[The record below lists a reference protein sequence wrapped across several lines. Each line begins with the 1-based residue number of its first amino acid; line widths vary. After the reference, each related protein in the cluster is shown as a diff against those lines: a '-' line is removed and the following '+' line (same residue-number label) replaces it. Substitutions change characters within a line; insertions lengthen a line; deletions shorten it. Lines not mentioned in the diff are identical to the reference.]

1 MPKPLKHTPSK
12 PCMNASGIFVI
23 PNPWDAGSAKML
35 ASLGYQALATTSAGY
50 AFSQGKADG
59 ALSLDETLANV
70 RAIVAATDLPV
81 AVDLEN
87 GFADDPAECAK
98 SLLRAAEAGAVGGSI
113 EDATG
118 RADAP
123 IYCFEHAVARIE
135 AAVAA
140 VRTLPFPFILTAR
153 AENYLHGNPDINDTI
168 RRLQAFAE
176 AGADVLY
183 APGLRSAEE
192 VLAVVRAVAPKPVN
206 VLMSGGLK
214 LTVQHLKKWVCGAS
228 ALVRHWR
235 WRRSASSSAPLKRS
249 SNPARSASLRSRCR
263 TPRPISFSKAE
274 HGAVDCAGRAADAL
288 AALWSV
294 SGAVGLK
301 CRRSGIRGRRWT

>member
-1 MPKPLKHTPSK
+1 MNVQVSQQQLLKAQAFKALHDRQ
-12 PCMNASGIFVI
+12 GIFVI

-50 AFSQGKADG
+50 AFSQGKPDG

-87 GFADDPAECAK
+87 GFADDPVEAAQ

-153 AENYLHGNPDINDTI
+153 AENYLHGNPDLDDTI

-192 VLAVVRAVAPKPVN
+192 VLAVVQAVAPKPVN
-206 VLMSGGLK
+206 VLMSGGLQ
-214 LTVQHLKKWVCGAS
+214 LTVQQLEELGVRRISTGS
-228 ALVRHWR
+228 AL
-235 WRRSASSSAPLKRS
+235 
-249 SNPARSASLRSRCR
+249 
-263 TPRPISFSKAE
+263 
-274 HGAVDCAGRAADAL
+274 AL
-288 AALWSV
+288 AAFGEFFRAAEEIQQ
-294 SGAVGLK
+294 SGTFGFTSQSMPYARANQLCK
-301 CRRSGIRGRRWT
+301 D

>member
-1 MPKPLKHTPSK
+1 MNVQVSQQQLLKAQAFKALHDRQ
-12 PCMNASGIFVI
+12 GIFVI

-87 GFADDPAECAK
+87 GFADDPLESAQ

-118 RADAP
+118 RPGAP

-153 AENYLHGNPDINDTI
+153 AENYLHGNPDLNDTI

-214 LTVQHLKKWVCGAS
+214 LTVQQLEELGVRRISTGS
-228 ALVRHWR
+228 AL
-235 WRRSASSSAPLKRS
+235 
-249 SNPARSASLRSRCR
+249 
-263 TPRPISFSKAE
+263 
-274 HGAVDCAGRAADAL
+274 AL
-288 AALWSV
+288 AAFGEFFRAAEEIQQFGTFGFTSQSMPYAKANQLF
-294 SGAVGLK
+294 K
-301 CRRSGIRGRRWT
+301 D

>member
-1 MPKPLKHTPSK
+1 MD
-12 PCMNASGIFVI
+12 ASARKEQARKALAFKALHEQPGIFVM

-50 AFSQGKADG
+50 AFSKGKADG

-87 GFADDPAECAK
+87 GFADDPTDCAQ

-140 VRTLPFPFILTAR
+140 VRTLAFPFVLTAR

-183 APGLRSAEE
+183 APGLRTVEE
-192 VLAVVRAVAPKPVN
+192 VLAVVRAVAPKPLN

-214 LTVQHLKKWVCGAS
+214 LTVQQLQDMGVRRVSTGS
-228 ALVRHWR
+228 AM
-235 WRRSASSSAPLKRS
+235 
-249 SNPARSASLRSRCR
+249 
-263 TPRPISFSKAE
+263 
-274 HGAVDCAGRAADAL
+274 AL
-288 AALWSV
+288 AAFGEFFRAAEEIQQ
-294 SGAVGLK
+294 SGTFGFTSQSMPYAKANQLFKG
-301 CRRSGIRGRRWT
+301 

>member
-1 MPKPLKHTPSK
+1 MDAHALQEQARKAQAFKALHEG
-12 PCMNASGIFVI
+12 AGIFVI

-140 VRTLPFPFILTAR
+140 VRTLPFPFTLTAR
-153 AENYLHGNPDINDTI
+153 AENYLHGNPDLDDTI
-168 RRLQAFAE
+168 RRLQAFAA

-183 APGLRSAEE
+183 APGLRNAEE

-214 LTVQHLKKWVCGAS
+214 LTVQELEEMGVRRISTGS
-228 ALVRHWR
+228 AL
-235 WRRSASSSAPLKRS
+235 
-249 SNPARSASLRSRCR
+249 
-263 TPRPISFSKAE
+263 
-274 HGAVDCAGRAADAL
+274 AL
-288 AALWSV
+288 AAF
-294 SGAVGLK
+294 GEFFRAAEE
-301 CRRSGIRGRRWT
+301 IQQRGTFGFTAQSMPYAKANQFFKG

>member
-1 MPKPLKHTPSK
+1 MD
-12 PCMNASGIFVI
+12 ASDLQAQTRKAHAFKALHERAQVFVI

-59 ALSLDETLANV
+59 ALSLEETLANV

-87 GFADDPAECAK
+87 GFSDDPTESAK

-118 RADAP
+118 RPNAP

-153 AENYLHGNPDINDTI
+153 AENYLHGNPDLDDTI
-168 RRLQAFAE
+168 RRLKAFAD

-183 APGLRSAEE
+183 APGLRNAEE

-214 LTVQHLKKWVCGAS
+214 LTVQELQDMGVRRISTGS
-228 ALVRHWR
+228 AL
-235 WRRSASSSAPLKRS
+235 
-249 SNPARSASLRSRCR
+249 
-263 TPRPISFSKAE
+263 
-274 HGAVDCAGRAADAL
+274 AL
-288 AALWSV
+288 AAFGEFFRAAEEIQQ
-294 SGAVGLK
+294 SGTFGFTSQSMPYAKANQLFKG
-301 CRRSGIRGRRWT
+301 

>member
-1 MPKPLKHTPSK
+1 MD
-12 PCMNASGIFVI
+12 ASDLQAQTRKAHAFKALHERAQVFVI

-87 GFADDPAECAK
+87 GFSDDPTESAK

-118 RADAP
+118 RPDAP

-153 AENYLHGNPDINDTI
+153 AENYLHGNPDLDDTI
-168 RRLQAFAE
+168 RRLKAFAD

-183 APGLRSAEE
+183 APGLRNAEE

-214 LTVQHLKKWVCGAS
+214 LTVQELQDMGVRRISTGS
-228 ALVRHWR
+228 AL
-235 WRRSASSSAPLKRS
+235 
-249 SNPARSASLRSRCR
+249 
-263 TPRPISFSKAE
+263 
-274 HGAVDCAGRAADAL
+274 AL
-288 AALWSV
+288 AALGEFFRAAEEIQQ
-294 SGAVGLK
+294 SGTFGFTSQSMPYAKANQLFKG
-301 CRRSGIRGRRWT
+301 

>member
-1 MPKPLKHTPSK
+1 MDAHALQEQARKAQAFKALHEG
-12 PCMNASGIFVI
+12 AGIFVI

-59 ALSLDETLANV
+59 ALSLDDTLANV

-140 VRTLPFPFILTAR
+140 VRTLPFPFTLTAR
-153 AENYLHGNPDINDTI
+153 AENYLHGNPDLDDTI
-168 RRLQAFAE
+168 RRLQAFAA

-214 LTVQHLKKWVCGAS
+214 LTVQALEEMGVRRISTGS
-228 ALVRHWR
+228 AL
-235 WRRSASSSAPLKRS
+235 
-249 SNPARSASLRSRCR
+249 
-263 TPRPISFSKAE
+263 
-274 HGAVDCAGRAADAL
+274 AL
-288 AALWSV
+288 AAFGEFYRAAEEIQQHGTFGFTAQSMPYAQANQFFK
-294 SGAVGLK
+294 G
-301 CRRSGIRGRRWT
+301 

>member
-1 MPKPLKHTPSK
+1 MDAHARTEQLRKAQAFKALHER
-12 PCMNASGIFVI
+12 AGIFVI

-59 ALSLDETLANV
+59 ALSLDETLDNV

-140 VRTLPFPFILTAR
+140 VRTLPFPFTLTAR
-153 AENYLHGNPDINDTI
+153 AENYLHGNPDLNDTI

-183 APGLRSAEE
+183 APGLRNAEE

-214 LTVQHLKKWVCGAS
+214 LTVQELEEMGVRRISTGS
-228 ALVRHWR
+228 AL
-235 WRRSASSSAPLKRS
+235 
-249 SNPARSASLRSRCR
+249 
-263 TPRPISFSKAE
+263 
-274 HGAVDCAGRAADAL
+274 AL
-288 AALWSV
+288 AAFGEFFRAAEEIQRHGTFGFTAQSMPYAKANQFFK
-294 SGAVGLK
+294 G
-301 CRRSGIRGRRWT
+301 

>member
-1 MPKPLKHTPSK
+1 MNVQVSQQQLLKAQAFKALHDRQ
-12 PCMNASGIFVI
+12 GIFVI

-50 AFSQGKADG
+50 AFSQGKVDG

-87 GFADDPAECAK
+87 GFADDPLESAQ

-153 AENYLHGNPDINDTI
+153 AENYLHGNPDLDDTV
-168 RRLQAFAE
+168 RRLQTFAE

-192 VLAVVRAVAPKPVN
+192 VRAVVQAVAPKPVN
-206 VLMSGGLK
+206 VLMSGSLK
-214 LTVQHLKKWVCGAS
+214 LTVQQLEEMGVRRISTGS
-228 ALVRHWR
+228 AL
-235 WRRSASSSAPLKRS
+235 
-249 SNPARSASLRSRCR
+249 
-263 TPRPISFSKAE
+263 
-274 HGAVDCAGRAADAL
+274 AL
-288 AALWSV
+288 AAFGEFFRAAEEIQQTGTFGFTSQ
-294 SGAVGLK
+294 SMPYARANQFFK
-301 CRRSGIRGRRWT
+301 D

>member
-1 MPKPLKHTPSK
+1 MD
-12 PCMNASGIFVI
+12 ASARNEQARKALAFKALHEQPGIFVI

-87 GFADDPAECAK
+87 GFADDPAECAQ

-118 RADAP
+118 RPDAP

-140 VRTLPFPFILTAR
+140 VRTLAFPFLLTAR
-153 AENYLHGNPDINDTI
+153 AENYLHGNPDINDTL

-183 APGLRSAEE
+183 APGLRNAEE

-206 VLMSGGLK
+206 VLMSGGLQ
-214 LTVQHLKKWVCGAS
+214 LTVQQLQDMGVRRVSTGS
-228 ALVRHWR
+228 AL
-235 WRRSASSSAPLKRS
+235 
-249 SNPARSASLRSRCR
+249 
-263 TPRPISFSKAE
+263 
-274 HGAVDCAGRAADAL
+274 AL
-288 AALWSV
+288 AAFGEFFRAAEEIQQ
-294 SGAVGLK
+294 SGTFGFTSQSMPYAKANQLFKG
-301 CRRSGIRGRRWT
+301 

>member
-1 MPKPLKHTPSK
+1 MNVQVSQQQLLKAQVFKALHDRQ
-12 PCMNASGIFVI
+12 GIFVI

-87 GFADDPAECAK
+87 GFADDPLESAQ

-113 EDATG
+113 EDAPG
-118 RADAP
+118 RPGAP

-153 AENYLHGNPDINDTI
+153 AENYLHGNPDLNDTI

-192 VLAVVRAVAPKPVN
+192 VLAVVRAVAPKPIN

-214 LTVQHLKKWVCGAS
+214 LTVQQLEELGVRRISTGS
-228 ALVRHWR
+228 AL
-235 WRRSASSSAPLKRS
+235 
-249 SNPARSASLRSRCR
+249 
-263 TPRPISFSKAE
+263 
-274 HGAVDCAGRAADAL
+274 AL
-288 AALWSV
+288 AAFGEFFRAAEEIQQ
-294 SGAVGLK
+294 SGTFGFTSQSMPYAK
-301 CRRSGIRGRRWT
+301 ANQFFKD

>member
-1 MPKPLKHTPSK
+1 MDAHALQEQTRKAQAFKALHEG
-12 PCMNASGIFVI
+12 AGIFVI

-59 ALSLDETLANV
+59 ALSLDDTLANV
-70 RAIVAATDLPV
+70 RSIVAATDLPV

-153 AENYLHGNPDINDTI
+153 AENYLHGNPDLNDTI

-214 LTVQHLKKWVCGAS
+214 LTVQELEEMGVRRISTGS
-228 ALVRHWR
+228 AL
-235 WRRSASSSAPLKRS
+235 
-249 SNPARSASLRSRCR
+249 
-263 TPRPISFSKAE
+263 
-274 HGAVDCAGRAADAL
+274 AL
-288 AALWSV
+288 AAFGEFFRAAEEIQQHGTFGFTAQSMPYAKANQFFK
-294 SGAVGLK
+294 G
-301 CRRSGIRGRRWT
+301 

>member
-1 MPKPLKHTPSK
+1 MD
-12 PCMNASGIFVI
+12 ASARNEQARKALAFKALHEQPGIFVI

-118 RADAP
+118 RPDAP

-135 AAVAA
+135 AAVTA
-140 VRTLPFPFILTAR
+140 VRTLAFPFTLTAR
-153 AENYLHGNPDINDTI
+153 AENYLHGHPDINDTI

-183 APGLRSAEE
+183 APGLRTAEE

-206 VLMSGGLK
+206 VLMSGGLQ
-214 LTVQHLKKWVCGAS
+214 LTVQQLRDMGVRRVSTGS
-228 ALVRHWR
+228 AL
-235 WRRSASSSAPLKRS
+235 
-249 SNPARSASLRSRCR
+249 
-263 TPRPISFSKAE
+263 
-274 HGAVDCAGRAADAL
+274 AL
-288 AALWSV
+288 AAFGEFFRAAEEIQQ
-294 SGAVGLK
+294 SGTFGFTAQSMPYAKANQLFKG
-301 CRRSGIRGRRWT
+301 

>member
-1 MPKPLKHTPSK
+1 MDAQTLRAQAFKALHERE
-12 PCMNASGIFVI
+12 GIFVI

-35 ASLGYQALATTSAGY
+35 ASLGFEALATTSAGY
-50 AFSQGKADG
+50 AFSNARPDG
-59 ALSLDETLANV
+59 GLSLEDTMANV

-87 GFADDPAECAK
+87 GFADGPAECAQ
-98 SLLRAAEAGAVGGSI
+98 SILRAAEAGAVAGSI

-118 RADAP
+118 REQTP

-140 VRTLPFPFILTAR
+140 ARSLPFPFMLTAR
-153 AENYLHGNPDINDTI
+153 AENFLHGNPDLADTI

-183 APGLRSAEE
+183 APGLRSPED

-214 LTVQHLKKWVCGAS
+214 LTVEQLREMGVKRVSVGS
-228 ALVRHWR
+228 AL
-235 WRRSASSSAPLKRS
+235 
-249 SNPARSASLRSRCR
+249 
-263 TPRPISFSKAE
+263 
-274 HGAVDCAGRAADAL
+274 AL
-288 AALWSV
+288 AAYGEFFRAAEEIKT
-294 SGAVGLK
+294 SGTFGFTS
-301 CRRSGIRGRRWT
+301 RSMPYAKANQLFKG

>member
-1 MPKPLKHTPSK
+1 MD
-12 PCMNASGIFVI
+12 ASDLQAQTRKAHAFKALHERAQVFVI

-59 ALSLDETLANV
+59 ALSLEETLANV
-70 RAIVAATDLPV
+70 RAIVDATDLPV

-87 GFADDPAECAK
+87 GFSDDPTESAK

-118 RADAP
+118 RPDAP

-153 AENYLHGNPDINDTI
+153 AENYLHGNPDLDDTI
-168 RRLQAFAE
+168 RRLKAFAD

-183 APGLRSAEE
+183 APGLRNAEE

-214 LTVQHLKKWVCGAS
+214 LTVQELQDMGVRRISTGS
-228 ALVRHWR
+228 AL
-235 WRRSASSSAPLKRS
+235 
-249 SNPARSASLRSRCR
+249 
-263 TPRPISFSKAE
+263 
-274 HGAVDCAGRAADAL
+274 AL
-288 AALWSV
+288 AALGEFFRAAEEIQQ
-294 SGAVGLK
+294 SGTFGFTSQSMPYAKANQLFKG
-301 CRRSGIRGRRWT
+301 

>member
-1 MPKPLKHTPSK
+1 MD
-12 PCMNASGIFVI
+12 ASALQEQTRKAHAFKALHERSGTFVI

-87 GFADDPAECAK
+87 GFADDPAEAAK
-98 SLLRAAEAGAVGGSI
+98 SLICAAEAGAVGGSI

-153 AENYLHGNPDINDTI
+153 AENYLHGNPDINDTV

-183 APGLRSAEE
+183 APGLRNAEE

-214 LTVQHLKKWVCGAS
+214 LTVQELQEVGVRRISTGS
-228 ALVRHWR
+228 AL
-235 WRRSASSSAPLKRS
+235 
-249 SNPARSASLRSRCR
+249 
-263 TPRPISFSKAE
+263 
-274 HGAVDCAGRAADAL
+274 AL
-288 AALWSV
+288 AAFGEFFRAAEEIQQ
-294 SGAVGLK
+294 SGTFGFTSHSMLYAKANQFFKG
-301 CRRSGIRGRRWT
+301 

>member
-1 MPKPLKHTPSK
+1 MD
-12 PCMNASGIFVI
+12 ASARNEQARKALAFKALHEQPGIFVI

-87 GFADDPAECAK
+87 GFADDPADCAQ

-118 RADAP
+118 HPDAP

-140 VRTLPFPFILTAR
+140 VRTLAFPFVLTAR

-183 APGLRSAEE
+183 APGLRTAEE

-206 VLMSGGLK
+206 VLMSGGLQ
-214 LTVQHLKKWVCGAS
+214 LTVQQLQDMGVRRVSTGS
-228 ALVRHWR
+228 AL
-235 WRRSASSSAPLKRS
+235 
-249 SNPARSASLRSRCR
+249 
-263 TPRPISFSKAE
+263 
-274 HGAVDCAGRAADAL
+274 AL
-288 AALWSV
+288 AAFGEFFRAAEEIQQ
-294 SGAVGLK
+294 SGTFGFTSQSMPYAKANQLFKG
-301 CRRSGIRGRRWT
+301 

>member
-1 MPKPLKHTPSK
+1 MD
-12 PCMNASGIFVI
+12 ASARNEQARKAIAFKALHEQPGIFVI

-59 ALSLDETLANV
+59 AMSLDETLANV

-87 GFADDPAECAK
+87 GFADDPTECAK

-118 RADAP
+118 HPDAP

-140 VRTLPFPFILTAR
+140 VRTLAFPFVLTAR

-183 APGLRSAEE
+183 APGLRNAEE

-214 LTVQHLKKWVCGAS
+214 LTVQQLQDMGVRRVSTGS
-228 ALVRHWR
+228 AL
-235 WRRSASSSAPLKRS
+235 
-249 SNPARSASLRSRCR
+249 
-263 TPRPISFSKAE
+263 
-274 HGAVDCAGRAADAL
+274 AL
-288 AALWSV
+288 AALGEFFRAAEEIQQ
-294 SGAVGLK
+294 SGTFGFTSQSMPYAKANQLFKG
-301 CRRSGIRGRRWT
+301 

>member
-1 MPKPLKHTPSK
+1 MDASARNEQARKALAFKALHEQ
-12 PCMNASGIFVI
+12 SGIFVI

-87 GFADDPAECAK
+87 GFADDPADCAQ

-118 RADAP
+118 HPDAP

-140 VRTLPFPFILTAR
+140 VRTLAFPFVLTAR

-183 APGLRSAEE
+183 APGLRTAEE

-206 VLMSGGLK
+206 VLMSGGLQ
-214 LTVQHLKKWVCGAS
+214 LTVQQLQDMGVRRVSTGS
-228 ALVRHWR
+228 AL
-235 WRRSASSSAPLKRS
+235 
-249 SNPARSASLRSRCR
+249 
-263 TPRPISFSKAE
+263 
-274 HGAVDCAGRAADAL
+274 AL
-288 AALWSV
+288 AAFGEFFRAAEEIQQ
-294 SGAVGLK
+294 SGSFGFTSQSMPYAKANQLFKG
-301 CRRSGIRGRRWT
+301 

>member
-1 MPKPLKHTPSK
+1 MDAHALQEQTRKAQAFKALHEG
-12 PCMNASGIFVI
+12 AGIFVI

-59 ALSLDETLANV
+59 ALSLDDTLANV
-70 RAIVAATDLPV
+70 RSIVAATDLPV

-140 VRTLPFPFILTAR
+140 VRRLPFPFILTAR
-153 AENYLHGNPDINDTI
+153 AENYLHGNPDLNDTI

-183 APGLRSAEE
+183 APGLRNAEE

-214 LTVQHLKKWVCGAS
+214 LTVQELEEMGVRRISTGS
-228 ALVRHWR
+228 AL
-235 WRRSASSSAPLKRS
+235 
-249 SNPARSASLRSRCR
+249 
-263 TPRPISFSKAE
+263 
-274 HGAVDCAGRAADAL
+274 AL
-288 AALWSV
+288 AAL
-294 SGAVGLK
+294 GEFFRAAEE
-301 CRRSGIRGRRWT
+301 IQQRGTFGFTSQSMPYAKANQFFKG

>member
-1 MPKPLKHTPSK
+1 MD
-12 PCMNASGIFVI
+12 ASARNEQTRKALAFKALHEQPGIFVI

-98 SLLRAAEAGAVGGSI
+98 SLLRAVEAGAVGGSI

-140 VRTLPFPFILTAR
+140 VRTLAFPFVLTAR

-183 APGLRSAEE
+183 APGLRTAEE

-214 LTVQHLKKWVCGAS
+214 LTVQQLQDMGVRRVSTGS
-228 ALVRHWR
+228 AL
-235 WRRSASSSAPLKRS
+235 
-249 SNPARSASLRSRCR
+249 
-263 TPRPISFSKAE
+263 
-274 HGAVDCAGRAADAL
+274 AL
-288 AALWSV
+288 AAFGEFFRAAEEIQQ
-294 SGAVGLK
+294 SGTFGFTSQSMPYAKANQLFKG
-301 CRRSGIRGRRWT
+301 

>member
-1 MPKPLKHTPSK
+1 MD
-12 PCMNASGIFVI
+12 ASARKEQARKALAFKALHEQPGIFVM

-59 ALSLDETLANV
+59 TLSLDETLANV

-140 VRTLPFPFILTAR
+140 VRTLAFPFVLTAR

-168 RRLQAFAE
+168 HRLQAFAE

-183 APGLRSAEE
+183 APGLRNAEE
-192 VLAVVRAVAPKPVN
+192 VLAVVRAVAPKPLN
-206 VLMSGGLK
+206 VLMSGGLQ
-214 LTVQHLKKWVCGAS
+214 LTVQQLQDIGVRRVSTGS
-228 ALVRHWR
+228 AL
-235 WRRSASSSAPLKRS
+235 
-249 SNPARSASLRSRCR
+249 
-263 TPRPISFSKAE
+263 
-274 HGAVDCAGRAADAL
+274 AL
-288 AALWSV
+288 AAFGEFFRAAEEIQQ
-294 SGAVGLK
+294 SGTFGFTSQSMPYAKANQLFKG
-301 CRRSGIRGRRWT
+301 

>member
-1 MPKPLKHTPSK
+1 MNVQVSQQQLLKAQAFKALHDRQ
-12 PCMNASGIFVI
+12 GIFVI

-87 GFADDPAECAK
+87 GFADDPLESAQ

-118 RADAP
+118 RPAAP

-153 AENYLHGNPDINDTI
+153 AENYLHGNPDLDDTI

-183 APGLRSAEE
+183 APGLRTAEE
-192 VLAVVRAVAPKPVN
+192 VRAVVQAVAPKPVN

-214 LTVQHLKKWVCGAS
+214 LTVQQLEELAVRRISTGS
-228 ALVRHWR
+228 AL
-235 WRRSASSSAPLKRS
+235 
-249 SNPARSASLRSRCR
+249 
-263 TPRPISFSKAE
+263 
-274 HGAVDCAGRAADAL
+274 AL
-288 AALWSV
+288 AAFGEFFRAAEEIQQYGTFGFTSQ
-294 SGAVGLK
+294 SMPYAK
-301 CRRSGIRGRRWT
+301 ANQFFKD

>member
-1 MPKPLKHTPSK
+1 MDAHALQEQTRKAQAFKALHEG
-12 PCMNASGIFVI
+12 AGIFVI

-59 ALSLDETLANV
+59 ALSLDDTLANV

-153 AENYLHGNPDINDTI
+153 AENYLHGNPDLNDTI

-214 LTVQHLKKWVCGAS
+214 LTVQELEEMGVRRISTGS
-228 ALVRHWR
+228 AL
-235 WRRSASSSAPLKRS
+235 
-249 SNPARSASLRSRCR
+249 
-263 TPRPISFSKAE
+263 
-274 HGAVDCAGRAADAL
+274 AL
-288 AALWSV
+288 AAFGEFFRAAEEIQQHGTFGFTAQSMPYAQANQFFK
-294 SGAVGLK
+294 G
-301 CRRSGIRGRRWT
+301 

>member
-1 MPKPLKHTPSK
+1 MNVQVSQQQLLKAQAFKAQHDRQ
-12 PCMNASGIFVI
+12 GIFVI

-50 AFSQGKADG
+50 AFSQGKVDG

-87 GFADDPAECAK
+87 GFADDPLESAQ

-153 AENYLHGNPDINDTI
+153 AENYLHANPDLDDTI

-192 VLAVVRAVAPKPVN
+192 VRAVVQAVAPKPVN

-214 LTVQHLKKWVCGAS
+214 LTVQQLEELGVRRISTGS
-228 ALVRHWR
+228 AL
-235 WRRSASSSAPLKRS
+235 
-249 SNPARSASLRSRCR
+249 
-263 TPRPISFSKAE
+263 
-274 HGAVDCAGRAADAL
+274 AL
-288 AALWSV
+288 AAFGEFFRAAEEIQQAGTFGFTSQ
-294 SGAVGLK
+294 SMPYARANQFFK
-301 CRRSGIRGRRWT
+301 D

>member
-1 MPKPLKHTPSK
+1 MD
-12 PCMNASGIFVI
+12 ASARKELARKALAFRALHEQPGIFVM

-98 SLLRAAEAGAVGGSI
+98 SLLRAAAAGAVGGSI

-140 VRTLPFPFILTAR
+140 VRTLAFPFVLTAR

-183 APGLRSAEE
+183 APGLRTAEE
-192 VLAVVRAVAPKPVN
+192 VLAVVRAVAPKPLN

-214 LTVQHLKKWVCGAS
+214 LTVQQLQDMGVRRVSTGS
-228 ALVRHWR
+228 AL
-235 WRRSASSSAPLKRS
+235 
-249 SNPARSASLRSRCR
+249 
-263 TPRPISFSKAE
+263 
-274 HGAVDCAGRAADAL
+274 AL
-288 AALWSV
+288 AAFGEFFRAAEEIQQ
-294 SGAVGLK
+294 SGTFGFTAQSMPYAKANQLFKG
-301 CRRSGIRGRRWT
+301 